1 MGPTVING
9 LPAHVLFVHFV
20 VVMVPLTALL
30 LVVCVLWP
38 AAQRRFGIVTPI
50 MSFVTLVAV
59 PLTTHSGEW
68 LAHRIDRDPLVRAH
82 AQRGDELLVW
92 SLATFV
98 VSTLWWAT
106 HSDRVTG
113 WMRSRTRRFDAMTAN
128 RTVAVILV
136 VLAIVVSAGAM
147 VQVYRIGDSG
157 AKAAWHDRAVG

>member
-1 MGPTVING
+1 MGPTIING
-9 LPAHVLFVHFV
+9 LPAHVLLVHIV

-30 LVVCVLWP
+30 LVACVLWP

-50 MSFVTLVAV
+50 VSFVTLVAV

-68 LAHRIDRDPLVRAH
+68 LEHHIDRDPLVRAH
-82 AQRGDELLVW
+82 AHLGDELLVW

-98 VSTLWWAT
+98 LSTLWWAT
-106 HSDRVTG
+106 HSDRARAWVTA
-113 WMRSRTRRFDAMTAN
+113 RTRRLGAMAPN
-128 RTVAVILV
+128 RTVAIVLA
-136 VLAIVVSAGAM
+136 VLAIVASAGAV